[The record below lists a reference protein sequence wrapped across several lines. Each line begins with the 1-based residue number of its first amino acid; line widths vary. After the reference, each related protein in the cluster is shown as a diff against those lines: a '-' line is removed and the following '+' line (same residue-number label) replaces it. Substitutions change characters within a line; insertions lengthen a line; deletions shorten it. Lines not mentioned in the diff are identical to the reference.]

1 MNTIKILL
9 TYYLNV
15 SVHTQIYQIAE
26 SSRIKKID
34 SIARIESNRNFFCPN
49 WNALLAAYM
58 HKMRILSLVFEN
70 NHKS

>member
-26 SSRIKKID
+26 SSRIKK
-34 SIARIESNRNFFCPN
+34 STQ
-49 WNALLAAYM
+49 
-58 HKMRILSLVFEN
+58 
-70 NHKS
+70 